1 MPLSSSKTIAK
12 NTLLLY
18 LRLAL
23 SMIVSLYA
31 VRAVIDILGVEDYG
45 LYNAIA
51 GIVTALSFLT
61 AALANASQRYFA
73 IEIGKGKSGDVNKY
87 FNAIFFA
94 YLIISLIILICVE
107 TFGVFLLNVE
117 MKIPDGRLVASNIVL
132 QISLCTFFI
141 SLLGT
146 PFYAIVIAFEKMNI
160 YAYVSIFESFAK
172 FGIIYLL
179 YKSPVDLLVSY
190 AVLLMIVTLLV
201 NYIYVYYTRKVIA
214 LKLHLQV
221 DKKTLKGLFAYSG
234 WTLFGTIS
242 GVAGT
247 QGVSILLNIF
257 SGPVANTAFAIS
269 NQISTTVQMFAS
281 SLFAAVRPPLT
292 KSYSVLNFKYM
303 QSLFNY
309 SNKAIFVLTF
319 TLIFPL
325 IIKTEF
331 ILNLWLGRVSLFMVE
346 FVRIML
352 IYALLIS
359 LSNPITTIIQAAGR
373 VKKYHTI
380 VDGFA
385 LSVLPLILV
394 YLKLGFDVRYSLFI
408 TVIIFSIAH
417 VLRLLILRTI
427 VDFSV
432 KKYIR
437 YFFLP
442 ATLVSLLS
450 YMVYKVLSV
459 QFVET
464 SFTNIIIMIVCS
476 ISVLIFSFML
486 LLSRDERDYIY
497 KIVKK
502 CISGGE

>member
-1 MPLSSSKTIAK
+1 
-12 NTLLLY
+12 
-18 LRLAL
+18 
-23 SMIVSLYA
+23 
-31 VRAVIDILGVEDYG
+31 
-45 LYNAIA
+45 
-51 GIVTALSFLT
+51 
-61 AALANASQRYFA
+61 
-73 IEIGKGKSGDVNKY
+73 
-87 FNAIFFA
+87 
-94 YLIISLIILICVE
+94 
-107 TFGVFLLNVE
+107 
-117 MKIPDGRLVASNIVL
+117 
-132 QISLCTFFI
+132 
-141 SLLGT
+141 
-146 PFYAIVIAFEKMNI
+146 
-160 YAYVSIFESFAK
+160 
-172 FGIIYLL
+172 
-179 YKSPVDLLVSY
+179 
-190 AVLLMIVTLLV
+190 
-201 NYIYVYYTRKVIA
+201 
-214 LKLHLQV
+214 
-221 DKKTLKGLFAYSG
+221 
-234 WTLFGTIS
+234 
-242 GVAGT
+242 
-247 QGVSILLNIF
+247 
-257 SGPVANTAFAIS
+257 
-269 NQISTTVQMFAS
+269 
-281 SLFAAVRPPLT
+281 
-292 KSYSVLNFKYM
+292 M

>member
-201 NYIYVYYTRKVIA
+201 NYIYVYY
-214 LKLHLQV
+214 
-221 DKKTLKGLFAYSG
+221 
-234 WTLFGTIS
+234 
-242 GVAGT
+242 
-247 QGVSILLNIF
+247 LN
-257 SGPVANTAFAIS
+257 S
-269 NQISTTVQMFAS
+269 
-281 SLFAAVRPPLT
+281 
-292 KSYSVLNFKYM
+292 
-303 QSLFNY
+303 
-309 SNKAIFVLTF
+309 
-319 TLIFPL
+319 
-325 IIKTEF
+325 
-331 ILNLWLGRVSLFMVE
+331 
-346 FVRIML
+346 
-352 IYALLIS
+352 
-359 LSNPITTIIQAAGR
+359 
-373 VKKYHTI
+373 
-380 VDGFA
+380 
-385 LSVLPLILV
+385 
-394 YLKLGFDVRYSLFI
+394 
-408 TVIIFSIAH
+408 
-417 VLRLLILRTI
+417 
-427 VDFSV
+427 
-432 KKYIR
+432 
-437 YFFLP
+437 
-442 ATLVSLLS
+442 ATL
-450 YMVYKVLSV
+450 
-459 QFVET
+459 
-464 SFTNIIIMIVCS
+464 
-476 ISVLIFSFML
+476 
-486 LLSRDERDYIY
+486 
-497 KIVKK
+497 
-502 CISGGE
+502 